1 MRGSL
6 RDRPTNGELRSLTM
20 GQNVQ
25 QKLREGDWVILA
37 TDGLYDNMPDKDIVG
52 FAAKADSPMG
62 LADTLGE
69 TAMANSLD
77 DGYVSPF
84 MTAATKAGVK
94 WKGGKVD
101 DVTIVAIKIRDDE
114 SIKPLTLLSTL
125 PEAPVEEKAAPA

>member
-1 MRGSL
+1 
-6 RDRPTNGELRSLTM
+6 M

-25 QKLREGDWVILA
+25 QKLREGDWVVLA
-37 TDGLYDNMPDKDIVG
+37 TDGLYDNMPDKEIVG
-52 FAAKADSPMG
+52 LAARADGPME
-62 LADTLGE
+62 LADALGE

-84 MTAATKAGVK
+84 MMAATKAGVK

-101 DVTIVAIKIRDDE
+101 DVTIVVIKIRDDE

-125 PEAPVEEKAAPA
+125 PDLEVPVEEKAAPA